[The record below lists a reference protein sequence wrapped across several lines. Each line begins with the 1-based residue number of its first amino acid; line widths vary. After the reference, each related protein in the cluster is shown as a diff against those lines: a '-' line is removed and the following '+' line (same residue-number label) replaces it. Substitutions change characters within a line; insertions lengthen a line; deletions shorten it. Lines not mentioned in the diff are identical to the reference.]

1 MKGIIEIT
9 ENTKETLN
17 LMELISRHNTK
28 NNRHKMGLGLEEVYG
43 ADSGLLPKHL
53 NDITKYNKHL
63 EWKYGM
69 LDNGITLNIS
79 HIIDTI
85 YKAGNIQSNDKVLIL
100 LNQCR
105 GIDTYENVDE
115 WNTIKKLSS
124 SKKNVAYKMRVNSQE
139 KGYAT
144 IVN

>member
-1 MKGIIEIT
+1 
-9 ENTKETLN
+9 
-17 LMELISRHNTK
+17 
-28 NNRHKMGLGLEEVYG
+28 MGLGLEEVYG
-43 ADSGLLPKHL
+43 ADSRLLPKHL
-53 NDITKYNKHL
+53 NEITKYNKHL

-69 LDNGITLNIS
+69 LENGITLNIS

-115 WNTIKKLSS
+115 WNTIKKLNST
-124 SKKNVAYKMRVNSQE
+124 KKNIAYKMRVNSQE